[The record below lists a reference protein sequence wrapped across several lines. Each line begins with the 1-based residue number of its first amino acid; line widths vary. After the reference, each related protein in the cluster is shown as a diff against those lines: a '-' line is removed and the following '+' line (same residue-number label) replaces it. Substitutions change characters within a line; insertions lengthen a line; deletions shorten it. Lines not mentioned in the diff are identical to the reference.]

1 MWDFFSIDRDVVF
14 TCFVNIREV
23 HHRNRAPILD
33 TNHQPFFLHGAF
45 QRIAGKVYSRLTIVV
60 QLNSQPKPLNL
71 PVYGNIRPGDI
82 TAWTVVYVSTEQFIQ
97 TPLTNNVAAAGI
109 IEG

>member
-1 MWDFFSIDRDVVF
+1 MWDFFIDGDVVF
-14 TCFVNIREV
+14 TCFVNIQEV
-23 HHRNRAPILD
+23 YHHNRAPILD

-71 PVYGNIRPGDI
+71 LVDGNIRPGDI
-82 TAWTVVYVSTEQFIQ
+82 TVWTVVYVSTKQFIR
-97 TPLTNNVAAAGI
+97 TSLTNNIAAAGKI
-109 IEG
+109 AG